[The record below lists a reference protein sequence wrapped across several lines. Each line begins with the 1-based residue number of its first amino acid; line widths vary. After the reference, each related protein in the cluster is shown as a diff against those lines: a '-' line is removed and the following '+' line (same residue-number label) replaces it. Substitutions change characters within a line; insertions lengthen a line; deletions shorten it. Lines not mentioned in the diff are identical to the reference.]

1 MQAEFCS
8 KIYVIDVDPKE
19 GLDITGRL
27 AAWNNGDQ
35 QALVDVIPLV
45 YDDLRLIARQQL
57 SRKRTLAV
65 ESGTLAHE
73 AYLKLIRARGIRC
86 NNRAHFLA
94 LCSQMIRRILVDHAR
109 KRLTAKRGEGL
120 QVSLDEALEVKA
132 QAVDVEALDEA
143 LTALSKLDA
152 RKSRVVELR
161 FFGGLTVEEAADVL
175 QISKETVTRDWQVAK
190 TWLFRELSRMESGR

>member
-1 MQAEFCS
+1 MQSEFCS
-8 KIYVIDVDPKE
+8 KIYGIDVDSTE
-19 GLDITGRL
+19 ALDITGRL

-35 QALVDVIPLV
+35 QALIDVIPLV
-45 YDDLRLIARQQL
+45 YDDLRLIARQHL
-57 SRKRTLAV
+57 GRRRTSAV

-73 AYLKLIRARGIRC
+73 AYLKLIRARGIHC

-132 QAVDVEALDEA
+132 QGVDVEALDEA
-143 LTALSKLDA
+143 LTALSKLDP

-161 FFGGLTVEEAADVL
+161 FFGGLTVDEAADVL
-175 QISKETVTRDWQVAK
+175 EISKETVTRDWQVAK
-190 TWLFRELSRMESGR
+190 TWLFRELSRIGPGR